1 MDTLITPTQRKAVI
15 VVAAICFA
23 LMWVVKLRLDYVI
36 AR

>member
-1 MDTLITPTQRKAVI
+1 MDTLITPAQKKAVI

-23 LMWVVKLRLDYVI
+23 LMWLVQLRIEHVI